1 MFLTFRSSL
10 TLSIQVF
17 LCLPLL
23 LFPSTCPCKATFGNL
38 FSSIPSTCPSHCN
51 LLFLIFCIPLFLQLQ
66 ALLLF
71 VHFRLYS
78 NPSSCKSFLVS
89 CQVVTNPLLVGQGG
103 RWVPKDLFRPKVSF
117 QHMPPAL
124 ASFSGFLVSLST
136 SRSALRGSS
145 VSDLHP

>member
-1 MFLTFRSSL
+1 MFFLLGGWRWGFYQIPPDLFVSGRFTNPG
-10 TLSIQVF
+10 QVDVF
-17 LCLPLL
+17 LFQVLPDIVHLGLPLP
-23 LFPSTCPCKATFGNL
+23 PSAF
-38 FSSIPSTCPSHCN
+38 
-51 LLFLIFCIPLFLQLQ
+51 
-66 ALLLF
+66 
-71 VHFRLYS
+71 S